1 MFTLAIQQFIRKGDS
16 PTDFIIAMSLL
27 ITICARGGSKGIPG
41 KNVKVLN
48 GKPLIYYSIDIAK
61 RFQQVVNDTTIIVS
75 SDSQEIIEV
84 SEKYGIKTGY
94 RRPGELAGDSTGKVD
109 AIQDALLWVESKMN
123 CRFDYVLD
131 LDVTSPLRNLQD
143 LTEAYKIIESK
154 PDAYNLFSVSPS
166 SRNPY
171 FNMVE
176 EKENG
181 FYNLVKTTGKIV
193 VARQYVPLV
202 YDMNASFYFFRRR
215 FFDLGMRSSV
225 TERSLVYVMPHICFD
240 LDHPMDFEIM
250 SFLMESGKLGFD
262 L

>member
-1 MFTLAIQQFIRKGDS
+1 
-16 PTDFIIAMSLL
+16 MSLL

-41 KNVKVLN
+41 KNVKVLY

-75 SDSQEIIEV
+75 SDSQEIIRV
-84 SEKYGIKTGY
+84 SEEYGIKTGY
-94 RRPGELAGDSTGKVD
+94 KRPGELASDSAGKVD
-109 AIQDALLWVESKMN
+109 AIQNALLWAESKMN

-143 LTEAYKIIESK
+143 LTEAYKIIDSK
-154 PDAYNLFSVSPS
+154 PDALNLFSVSPS

-250 SFLMESGKLGFD
+250 SFLMESGKLGFK